1 MTTAGSS
8 VVRGQGRVKGP
19 GSDAFWGDEMTV
31 QADEIVRRW
40 DKLDGDRGNFKTQW
54 QEIADYM
61 IPRKASIVTQSSPG
75 AKRTSKIYDGTAIR
89 SLRILANGLYGHMT
103 SPSAPWFELTVKNPG
118 LKAIDTVKD
127 WLRETSQRMQN
138 AINNSNFGMGS
149 HEVYTD
155 LGAFGTA
162 CMYADL
168 GRDTLLNFQ
177 SVPLAEVCIAE
188 DYTGKVDTVYRLIKL
203 TARQCIQQFGNKCSD
218 DVKKSVA
225 DGKDPDKLFEVIH
238 AVYPRTDRERGK
250 IDKKNKLYASIY
262 VEKEQKNI
270 LSEEGYDRF
279 PYLVPRWEKDSGE
292 VFGRSPGMDA
302 LPDVKMLNL
311 MKKDYLRAIQKMID
325 PPLMVS
331 DENKM
336 RSMRTTAGSI
346 IYYRSGG
353 EKPESLKTG
362 GDYQIAV
369 DYEARIQ
376 EAIREAFYADLF
388 MLLAQK
394 PQNQMTA
401 TEVLERVE
409 EKLVLLG
416 PTMGRLQAEFYNPLL
431 ECVFGAMW
439 EVGMIPPI
447 PNELAGAGL
456 QVEYISKLALA
467 MRKFETDAM
476 MKLVQFTGPMIQ
488 IDPSVVDNFNLD
500 AAARGGAER
509 FGLPTEW
516 MRPMAKVR
524 QIRDQRARAQAE
536 AAAKQEELMKAE
548 LAGRTLPALTSK
560 VDPESILAKT
570 GGQAP
575 QGQMVQ

>member
-1 MTTAGSS
+1 MCIG
-8 VVRGQGRVKGP
+8 
-19 GSDAFWGDEMTV
+19 
-31 QADEIVRRW
+31 
-40 DKLDGDRGNFKTQW
+40 
-54 QEIADYM
+54 
-61 IPRKASIVTQSSPG
+61 
-75 AKRTSKIYDGTAIR
+75 
-89 SLRILANGLYGHMT
+89 
-103 SPSAPWFELTVKNPG
+103 
-118 LKAIDTVKD
+118 
-127 WLRETSQRMQN
+127 
-138 AINNSNFGMGS
+138 
-149 HEVYTD
+149 
-155 LGAFGTA
+155 
-162 CMYADL
+162 L
-168 GRDTLLNFQ
+168 GRD
-177 SVPLAEVCIAE
+177 
-188 DYTGKVDTVYRLIKL
+188 YTVELPERSSGGRSASWRATPGRLIRSIADQ
-203 TARQCIQQFGNKCSD
+203 TDGAGNISSSGTELAD
-218 DVKKSVA
+218 DVKKSR
-225 DGKDPDKLFEVIH
+225 GRQEGSGQTFEVIH
-238 AVYPRTDRERGK
+238 AVYPRTDRGGEDRQEEQALRL
-250 IDKKNKLYASIY
+250 DLRR
-262 VEKEQKNI
+262 KEQKNI

-439 EVGMIPPI
+439 EAGMIPPI

-476 MKLVQFTGPMIQ
+476 MKLVQFTTPMMQ

-516 MRPMAKVR
+516 MRPMAQVR
-524 QIRDQRARAQAE
+524 QIRDQRAKAQAE